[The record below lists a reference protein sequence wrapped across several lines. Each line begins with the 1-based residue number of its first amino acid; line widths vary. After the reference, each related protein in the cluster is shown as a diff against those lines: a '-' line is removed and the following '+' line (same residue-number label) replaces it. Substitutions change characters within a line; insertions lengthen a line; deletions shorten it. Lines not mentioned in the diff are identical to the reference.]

1 MFDWTHD
8 APETGSLWLLST
20 SFSCLWIDT
29 YSDETVEVGAKLYE
43 IDTEAQVT
51 ADTAA
56 SEPHSAP
63 IVDVPSAAPVA
74 TETSTPAHTD
84 DAHHSRLPSI
94 SFLGREGWASRLSG
108 VKHEPVATTPLLPA
122 KPHAVVV
129 MDGSMLSSRYG
140 RPAFS
145 EEEMEALMLGGAN
158 VAPSVVVPSSGAVFA
173 VNS

>member
-1 MFDWTHD
+1 MP
-8 APETGSLWLLST
+8 A
-20 SFSCLWIDT
+20 

-43 IDTEAQVT
+43 IDTEAQ
-51 ADTAA
+51 AA
-56 SEPHSAP
+56 ANTPATEPHSAP
-63 IVDVPSAAPVA
+63 IQNAPTAAPIA
-74 TETSTPAHTD
+74 TETSTPVHTD
-84 DAHHSRLPSI
+84 DAHHSRSPSI

-108 VKHEPVATTPLLPA
+108 LKHEPVATKPSLPV

-140 RPAFS
+140 RPDFS

-173 VNS
+173 VTS